1 MREQLNSNPLVQV
14 ALIGALLLAVG
25 VFVLTSG
32 GGGEEESESAPS
44 PGAVVATVNGAT
56 ATGATPGEAVEGAVE
71 SLESG
76 AAPATAAPA
85 GELPAITRPVPQPVL
100 AAWMAD
106 RTVALLFVH
115 DGGIDDDLVKLASGR
130 LAGMPGVK
138 TFVVPAGEIARYAAI
153 TEPVGVDRVPALV
166 VLRPRRLEET
176 VPSASVSYGFQS
188 GDSVVQ
194 AVIDAGY
201 KGPTVDYHP

>member
-44 PGAVVATVNGAT
+44 PGPVVATVNGAT
-56 ATGATPGEAVEGAVE
+56 ASGATPGEAVEGAVE
-71 SLESG
+71 SLEAG
-76 AAPATAAPA
+76 AVSATAAPA

-106 RTVALLFVH
+106 STVALLFVH

-166 VLRPRRLEET
+166 VLRPRRLDET

>member
-14 ALIGALLLAVG
+14 AVIGVLLLSVG
-25 VFVLTSG
+25 IFVLTSG
-32 GGGEEESESAPS
+32 GGGEESESSESAPS
-44 PGAVVATVNGAT
+44 PGAVSATVNGVA
-56 ATGATPGEAVEGAVE
+56 GAGETPGEAVENAVE

-76 AAPATAAPA
+76 AAPAAAPVEA
-85 GELPAITRPVPQPVL
+85 PAITRPVPRPVL
-100 AAWMAD
+100 DAWLAN

-115 DGGIDDDLVKLASGR
+115 DGGIDDGLVKLASRR

-138 TFVVPAGEIARYAAI
+138 TFVVPAGKIARYAAI
-153 TEPVGVDRVPALV
+153 AEPVGVDRVPALV
-166 VLRPRRLEET
+166 VLRPRRLNET
-176 VPSASVSYGFQS
+176 LPTASVSYGFQN
-188 GDSVVQ
+188 GDSIAQ